1 VHPLLT
7 QLLDEHQ
14 GQLPVERFLQ
24 AALHDPQ
31 HGYYARRAAIGG
43 GHSGGAGS
51 AGSAG
56 RAGGDFSTAATF
68 HPALAWAIAAWAA
81 QHRKQVTAPGWRGR
95 WHLIEIGAGTGQL
108 AAEVLRSLPFL
119 ARRGLTYHIV
129 ESSTHLA
136 AVQQQRLRGR
146 AVQWHEEPAAALD
159 AAGGAALI
167 FSNELVDAFPAAVFR
182 SDGGAWQEVFLQRQ
196 GEQLVEVPGPCRPET
211 LQRVAAAQPSV
222 WDSPWRQRPGQQV
235 EILLAYYEWLQTWL
249 PAWRRGSMLTID
261 YGDTLERLYYRRP
274 NGTLRAYFHQQ
285 RFEGDE
291 VYQHFG
297 RQDITCDVNFTDLV
311 QWGERLNLATGSLTT
326 QAEFLLTYVPRLA
339 RRARRDAR
347 LAFLLDPDGF
357 GGAVRVLVQH
367 AGGSGGVPSAA
378 AGTV

>member
-1 VHPLLT
+1 VHPRLVE
-7 QLLDEHQ
+7 LLDEHQ
-14 GQLPVERFLQ
+14 GRLPVEVFLQ

-43 GHSGGAGS
+43 GRVDGAGGAAS
-51 AGSAG
+51 VG
-56 RAGGDFSTAATF
+56 RAAGDFSTAATF

-81 QHRKQVTAPGWRGR
+81 QHRNDVVAPGWRGR

-108 AAEVLRSLPFL
+108 AAEVLRSMPLL

-129 ESSTHLA
+129 ESSPHLT
-136 AVQQQRLRGR
+136 AVQQQRLHGHH
-146 AVQWHEEPAAALD
+146 VQWHQEPAAAVE

-182 SDGGAWQEVFLQRQ
+182 SDGETWQEVFLVPE
-196 GEQLVEVPGPCRPET
+196 GEQLVEVPGPCRPAT
-211 LQRVAAAQPSV
+211 LQRVAAAQPSL
-222 WDSPWRQRPGQQV
+222 WDSPWRQRLGQQV
-235 EILLAYYEWLQTWL
+235 EMHLAYYEWLQTWL

-261 YGDTLERLYYRRP
+261 YGDTVETLYHRRP
-274 NGTLRAYFHQQ
+274 HGTLRAYFHQQ

-297 RQDITCDVNFTDLV
+297 RQDITCDVNFTDLIR
-311 QWGERLNLATGSLTT
+311 WGERLGMATGPLTT
-326 QAEFLLTYVPRLA
+326 QAKFMLTYVPRLA
-339 RRARRDAR
+339 RRARRDER
-347 LAFLLDPDGF
+347 LAFLLDPDGM

-367 AGGSGGVPSAA
+367 AGGLNA
-378 AGTV
+378 